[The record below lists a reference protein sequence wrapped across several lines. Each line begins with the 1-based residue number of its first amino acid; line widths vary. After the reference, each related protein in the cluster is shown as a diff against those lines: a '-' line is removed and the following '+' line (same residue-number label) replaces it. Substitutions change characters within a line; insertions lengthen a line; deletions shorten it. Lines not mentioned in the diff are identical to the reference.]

1 MKPLDYDLKLISLI
15 KTLRERNGFKH
26 VNLAHPLGV
35 DRTTYGRMENGEL
48 AFTPGQLQI
57 MAHEL
62 QTNHLQLLIL
72 TDSKYDPQFYN
83 TTFSTILI
91 KVIKMAEGRDEPIQF
106 SEAELSFVIAHLK
119 RKYEEM
125 WLAQPSLRYFPE

>member
-1 MKPLDYDLKLISLI
+1 MKPLDYDLRLISLI

-26 VNLAHPLGV
+26 INLSEPIGV

-48 AFTPGQLQI
+48 AFSPGQLKI

-62 QTNHLQLLIL
+62 HTNHLQLLIL
-72 TDSKYDPQFYN
+72 ADSKYDEHFYN

-91 KVIKMAEGRDEPIQF
+91 KAIKMAEGRDEQIHF
-106 SEAELSFVIAHLK
+106 SEAELNFVIAHIK
-119 RKYEEM
+119 RKFEEM
-125 WLAQPSLRYFPE
+125 WDRTPSLRYLSG

>member
-1 MKPLDYDLKLISLI
+1 MKPLDYDLKLIALI

-26 VNLAHPLGV
+26 INLADPIGV

-48 AFTPGQLQI
+48 AFSPGRLKI

-72 TDSKYDPQFYN
+72 TDSKSDTQFYN

-91 KVIKMAEGRDEPIQF
+91 KAIKLAEGRDEPIQF
-106 SEAELSFVIAHLK
+106 SEAELNFVIAHIK
-119 RKYEEM
+119 RKYHEM
-125 WLAQPSLRYFPE
+125 WKAKHSLRYFSG